1 MMEPLWLCRDNFI
14 RTSVRKVA
22 GWADTAFRR
31 VAWQDAQVLILLP
44 PSEKKNA
51 TSKPLP
57 AINVYTGVLYQALDW
72 ASLSAAARKRAASAV
87 VIISAKY
94 GALRPD
100 QLIESYKEKI
110 DNKAMREPVAQVLDA
125 IKTDLIVDCRS
136 STYKTVWHS
145 PIDKTVEVRV
155 STVVNGVRTV
165 VTHMSK
171 KTRGEITRWLL
182 QSRILPKTPEDLYA
196 IVSEKYPCALTP
208 SDGVEPWV
216 LEVIAV

>member
-22 GWADTAFRR
+22 GCTDNAFRR
-31 VAWQDAQVLILLP
+31 VAWEDARVLILLP
-44 PSEKKNA
+44 PSEKKNP
-51 TSKPLP
+51 TTKPTP

-72 ASLSAAARKRAASAV
+72 ASISVAAKKRGASAV

-94 GALRPD
+94 GAVRPD

-110 DNKAMREPVAQVLDA
+110 DNSAMRGPVGKVLDA
-125 IKTDLIVDCRS
+125 LKTPLIVDCRS

-145 PIDKTVEVRV
+145 PVDKTVEVRV

-182 QSRILPKTPEDLYA
+182 QSRSMPKTPEDLYA

>member
-1 MMEPLWLCRDNFI
+1 MSWE
-14 RTSVRKVA
+14 
-22 GWADTAFRR
+22 
-31 VAWQDAQVLILLP
+31 DAQVLILLP

-51 TSKPLP
+51 TSKPTP
-57 AINVYTGVLYQALDW
+57 AINVYSGVLYRALDW
-72 ASLSAAARKRAASAV
+72 ASLSVAARQRAASAV

-94 GALRPD
+94 GAVRPD

-110 DNKAMREPVAQVLDA
+110 DNKAMRNVVAEVLDS
-125 IKTDLIVDCRS
+125 IKTTLIVDCRS

-145 PIDKTVEVRV
+145 PVDKTVEVHV
-155 STVVNGVRTV
+155 STVVDGVRTV

-182 QSRILPKTPEDLYA
+182 QSRSLPKTPEDLYA

-216 LEVIAV
+216 LEVIAI

>member
-1 MMEPLWLCRDNFI
+1 
-14 RTSVRKVA
+14 
-22 GWADTAFRR
+22 
-31 VAWQDAQVLILLP
+31 VLILLP

-110 DNKAMREPVAQVLDA
+110 DNKAMREPVAQVLDV

-155 STVVNGVRTV
+155 STVVDGVRTV

-182 QSRILPKTPEDLYA
+182 QSRSVPKTPEDLYA